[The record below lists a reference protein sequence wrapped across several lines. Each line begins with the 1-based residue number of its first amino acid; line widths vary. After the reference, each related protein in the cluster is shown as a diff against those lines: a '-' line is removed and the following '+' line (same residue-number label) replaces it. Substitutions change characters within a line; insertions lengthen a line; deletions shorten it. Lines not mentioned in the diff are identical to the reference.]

1 VIAIVTVLVA
11 FPAGFFLSR
20 RLAAVVLYVAAY
32 AWAFG
37 FQGIYLMLAAV
48 DHQKGAAFE
57 VGDFPWSYGVVS
69 LAIYGVG
76 IGLVFLGHRVG
87 AGRRA
92 RRAGL
97 SSGEPV
103 ARTVAAM

>member
-20 RLAAVVLYVAAY
+20 RLAAVVLYAAAY

-57 VGDFPWSYGVVS
+57 VGDFPWGYGVVT
-69 LAIYGVG
+69 LGIYLVG
-76 IGLVFLGHRVG
+76 FGLVFLGHRAG
-87 AGRRA
+87 GGRRA
-92 RRAGL
+92 RRAG
-97 SSGEPV
+97 SVSGEV
-103 ARTVAAM
+103 APRAVAAM